1 MGNGK
6 AAVAFVAVLLASF
19 VVMNVLPAN
28 DLPQACVQ
36 EAALALVALA
46 GAGFAVPGA
55 FKRCASNVQQRNI
68 VRFAM
73 VALLLTGLV
82 GGAITLATWGF
93 VGVDALGSTA
103 FASSSSSGV
112 IARNLAML
120 LGICILT
127 GVYEESFLRVL
138 GIEAFERA
146 FERGEDSSTAPSS
159 GGSAANRNSDGRTA
173 DLNDSRSGEV
183 YSAATKRAILVST
196 LLFALLHV
204 GAPDVTAGQQV
215 LVQSALKFAQAL
227 LFGTIMG
234 VLYAQT
240 RRLWPCALL
249 HAGFDAFYLA
259 PHVLLTGALPTTYAS
274 GTPGDTVLLTVTVIL
289 LAAVLV
295 VMVKRQQEIE
305 CQ

>member
-6 AAVAFVAVLLASF
+6 AAVAFAAVLLASF

-46 GAGFAVPGA
+46 GAGFAVPDA
-55 FKRCASNVQQRNI
+55 FKRCTSNVQQRNI
-68 VRFAM
+68 VRFATI
-73 VALLLTGLV
+73 ALLLVGFV
-82 GGAITLATWGF
+82 GGVIMLATWDFAG
-93 VGVDALGSTA
+93 VGAVGAA
-103 FASSSSSGV
+103 VFAPSSSSGT

-120 LGICILT
+120 LGICMLT
-127 GVYEESFLRVL
+127 GMYEESFLRVL

-146 FERGEDSSTAPSS
+146 LGQGEHVAAERTSAKRAEAGVSPAP
-159 GGSAANRNSDGRTA
+159 GQNATLGS
-173 DLNDSRSGEV
+173 V
-183 YSAATKRAILVST
+183 TKRAILVST

-234 VLYAQT
+234 VLYVQT

-305 CQ
+305 RQ

>member
-1 MGNGK
+1 MGNEK
-6 AAVAFVAVLLASF
+6 AAVAFAAVLLASF

-46 GAGFAVPGA
+46 GAGFAVPDA
-55 FKRCASNVQQRNI
+55 FKRCTNNVQQRNS
-68 VRFAM
+68 VRFAT

-183 YSAATKRAILVST
+183 YSAATKRAVLASA

-204 GAPDVTAGQQV
+204 GIPDAASSQLV

-234 VLYAQT
+234 VLYVQT

-274 GTPGDTVLLTVTVIL
+274 GALGDTVLLTVTVIL

-305 CQ
+305 RQ